1 MSQRYVL
8 SGFRDALRLPAW
20 VVGLTMLGVGSLAR
34 DVGHPAAAAVL
45 STLLIWAGPAQ
56 VILYGGL
63 ATGVALPAL
72 AVAISLS
79 SIRFLP
85 MTMSVLPQLRRP
97 KQSLGLQLLIAHYV
111 AVTVWVQTHT
121 RLSSIPEEGRVAYYL
136 GFANTTLLVSG
147 LLTFLGY
154 FMAAVLP
161 LPLAAALLFVTPVF
175 FTLSLIATARS
186 AMDATAMAAGFILAP
201 AFASTL
207 GRDFDLLAT
216 GLIGGTAAYFVGRA
230 TRK

>member
-1 MSQRYVL
+1 LIRQHVL
-8 SGFRDALRLPAW
+8 TGIYDALRLPAW

-72 AVAISLS
+72 AVAVSLS

-97 KQSLGLQLLIAHYV
+97 KQSLGLQLLFAHYV

-121 RLSSIPEEGRVAYYL
+121 RIRAIPEEGRIAYYL
-136 GFANTTLLVSG
+136 GFANATLLVSSFM
-147 LLTFLGY
+147 TFLGY

-175 FTLSLIATARS
+175 FTLSLIAATRS
-186 AMDATAMAAGFILAP
+186 AMDATAMVLGFVLAP

-216 GLIGGTAAYFVGRA
+216 GLIGGTAAYCVGRA
-230 TRK
+230 TRR